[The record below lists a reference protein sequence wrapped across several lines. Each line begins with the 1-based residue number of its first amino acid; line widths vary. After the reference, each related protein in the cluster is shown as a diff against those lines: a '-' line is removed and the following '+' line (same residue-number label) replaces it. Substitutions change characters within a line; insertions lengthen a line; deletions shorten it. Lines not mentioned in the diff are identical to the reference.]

1 MPPRISRRTVAVDH
15 DTPTPTPTP
24 THTQRH
30 RRPADTPDEHGDVDM
45 GASQNSN
52 SNSNNSTLEQLSKSL
67 VRYALSCEYAR
78 KPIKRQDVNERVL
91 GSHARLFKPVFDQ
104 ANSELMDV
112 FGMAMAELPKGEKVT
127 ARQKRAAA
135 GSESQTKSSQ
145 LWVLQTVLPEPYRIP
160 HVIGPSRPLDANETN
175 RADAYVGLY
184 TMVIALIT
192 IAGGKLA
199 ENKLDRALR
208 RMNAERTTPVDSKD
222 KTLAL
227 MSKDGYIVK
236 VKESAHGDETI
247 DYIVGPRG
255 KVEVGREG
263 FAHVVRTL
271 YGDDEE
277 ESEALEKKIKRTLD
291 MAGSRE
297 GVVPAG
303 EGGVVPA
310 AGRKRGRG
318 QRDEG
323 SDEE

>member
-1 MPPRISRRTVAVDH
+1 MPPRISRRTV
-15 DTPTPTPTP
+15 TQ
-24 THTQRH
+24 TQRN
-30 RRPADTPDEHGDVDM
+30 RRQADTPDDEGDVDM
-45 GASQNSN
+45 DASQSN
-52 SNSNNSTLEQLSKSL
+52 GSGSVEQLAKSL

-91 GSHARLFKPVFDQ
+91 GTHARLFKPVFDQ

-112 FGMAMAELPKGEKVT
+112 FGMAMAELPKGERVT

-135 GSESQTKSSQ
+135 GTDSQTKSSN
-145 LWVLQTVLPEPYRIP
+145 LWVLQTVVPQQYRIP
-160 HVIGPSRPLDANETN
+160 HVIGPSRPLDKDDNENN

-192 IAGGKLA
+192 MAGGKLA

-208 RMNAERTTPVDSKD
+208 RMNAEQTTPVDTKD

-236 VKESAHGDETI
+236 VKESTNGDEAI

-263 FAHVVRTL
+263 FAQLVRTI
-271 YGDDEE
+271 YGNDEGE
-277 ESEALEKKIKRTLD
+277 DADELEKKIKRTLD
-291 MAGSRE
+291 IAGSKE
-297 GVVPAG
+297 GVAPGG
-303 EGGVVPA
+303 EGGPGG
-310 AGRKRGRG
+310 GRKRGRE
-318 QRDEG
+318 QQDEG
-323 SDEE
+323 GEDE